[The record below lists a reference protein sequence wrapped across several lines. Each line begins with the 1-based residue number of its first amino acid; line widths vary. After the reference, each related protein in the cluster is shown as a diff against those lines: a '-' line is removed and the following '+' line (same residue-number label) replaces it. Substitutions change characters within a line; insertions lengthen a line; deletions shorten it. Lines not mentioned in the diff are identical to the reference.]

1 MTAMDES
8 HASNDP
14 IQIIHGFILVIQW
27 RGSGVGRTHEWA
39 IRTRLIDPWIH
50 SSHRSARGRNNL
62 PPLNDFRTL
71 TGPVYVPEFFNNL
84 PAPWT
89 LHVSGSR

>member
-1 MTAMDES
+1 MDKRTIKPPDTNGVPS
-8 HASNDP
+8 H
-14 IQIIHGFILVIQW
+14 IHGPSDATHFILGFILL
-27 RGSGVGRTHEWA
+27 
-39 IRTRLIDPWIH
+39 IR
-50 SSHRSARGRNNL
+50 RNNL

-89 LHVSGSR
+89 LHQSGSR